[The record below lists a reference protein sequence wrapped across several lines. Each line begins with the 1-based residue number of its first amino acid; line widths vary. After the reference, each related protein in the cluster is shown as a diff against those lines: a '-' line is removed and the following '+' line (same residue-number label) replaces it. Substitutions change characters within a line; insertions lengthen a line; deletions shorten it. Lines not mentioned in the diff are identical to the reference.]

1 MWKVNEKRNSVVRAV
16 DPFNAIR
23 RYVADG
29 SGIKMKKKEEKL
41 AKERKRRIQGM
52 REKKEMERK
61 KKGWEKEKRDD
72 GYSE

>member
-29 SGIKMKKKEEKL
+29 S
-41 AKERKRRIQGM
+41 ERKGDGRRRRGM
-52 REKKEMERK
+52 TDTANKKNEKAGKKMEGRRE
-61 KKGWEKEKRDD
+61 
-72 GYSE
+72 